1 MLKRTGGVN
10 IKYTTILPQVCVDEL
25 RRMADKKEIPS
36 VNQGIR
42 AAVADFVNAHKRRKY
57 QLGMHEAAA
66 DQAFITRTLETQK
79 AFEATDAEAEQW

>member
-10 IKYTTILPQVCVDEL
+10 IKYTTLLPQVCIDEL

-42 AAVADFVNAHKRRKY
+42 AAVADFLMRINGGNTSLVCTKLRLIKRLSR
-57 QLGMHEAAA
+57 AP
-66 DQAFITRTLETQK
+66 
-79 AFEATDAEAEQW
+79 